1 MFSPTKGIN
10 AELSFNY
17 SAKWLGSSDNY
28 ATMYSTFTLLPRF
41 ELNFQS
47 SLFWA
52 DESLNTSQFL
62 KKTL

>member
-1 MFSPTKGIN
+1 MPQGTGTFVITTGERN
-10 AELSFNY
+10 
-17 SAKWLGSSDNY
+17 

-52 DESLNTSQFL
+52 DESYNSPSVFEKGFY
-62 KKTL
+62 KK